1 MATQGI
7 GAIRRTHRGVVLIAV
22 ALTFAVALLLAQ
34 ATSIWSSQ
42 TGSHNQPVV
51 QVSMSPQELAKAGHI
66 PPGCRPKY
74 GCKSGSTSGRP

>member
-7 GAIRRTHRGVVLIAV
+7 GVIRRTHRGVVLIAV

-42 TGSHNQPVV
+42 IGSHNQPVV
-51 QVSMSPQELAKAGHI
+51 EVSMNPQELANAGHI
-66 PPGCRPKY
+66 PLGCRPKY
-74 GCKSGSTSGRP
+74 GCTSGSRRP

>member
-7 GAIRRTHRGVVLIAV
+7 GTVRRTHRGVVIIAV
-22 ALTFAVALLLAQ
+22 AFTFAVVVLLTQ

-42 TGSHNQPVV
+42 TGSHGQPVV
-51 QVSMSPQELAKAGHI
+51 QVSVNPQDLAAARHI

-74 GCKSGSTSGRP
+74 GCTGGSTSERP